1 MADLEQLKQEMRQKN
16 AFTNYNHME
25 IDSVED
31 DRVVFRLEVR
41 PESKNPYNMVHGGAL
56 YTLADDAAGVA
67 AHTDGRRYVTQNGSL
82 NFVRNTPEGT
92 VYAAGKVRHRGRVTC
107 LVDVDITD
115 ATGRLL
121 ATGEFSY
128 FCLDYAAAKKE

>member
-25 IDSVED
+25 LDAVED
-31 DRVVFRLEVR
+31 DRVVFRLEIR

-82 NFVRNTPEGT
+82 NFVRNTPGGT
-92 VYAAGKVRHRGRVTC
+92 IYAIGRVRHRGRVTC

-115 ATGRLL
+115 EPGHLL

-128 FCLDYAAAKKE
+128 FCLDYTADREE

>member
-1 MADLEQLKQEMRQKN
+1 MADLEQLKQEMRRKN
-16 AFTNYNHME
+16 AFTIYNHME
-25 IDSVED
+25 LDSIED
-31 DRVVFRLEVR
+31 DRVVFRMEIR
-41 PESKNPYNMVHGGAL
+41 PESKNPYNMIHGGAL

-82 NFVRNTPEGT
+82 NFIHNLSQGT
-92 VYAAGKVRHRGRVTC
+92 VYAASRVRHRGRVTC

-115 ATGRLL
+115 GAGLLL

-128 FCLDYAAAKKE
+128 FCLDHAAGKKA